1 MAAMQKRYLLEARR
15 QAGLSGETQGQDA
28 YKALMT
34 AIGEIPIQLTST
46 QGSFG
51 TPAIAQHLRE
61 LGIPGIKYLD
71 ATSRDGGKS
80 TRNFVT
86 FPGEEKS
93 LTILE
98 RNGQPG
104 QNSLKSFIK

>member
-1 MAAMQKRYLLEARR
+1 MQIRSLLEARR
-15 QAGLSGETQGQDA
+15 QAGLLGETHGQDA

-34 AIGEIPIQLTST
+34 AIGENPIQLTST

-51 TPAIAQHLRE
+51 APAIAQHLRE

-71 ATSRDGGKS
+71 AISRDAGKG

-98 RNGQPG
+98 RNGQPS
-104 QNSLKSFIK
+104 QNSLNSFIK